1 MSVSEYPKQLARN
14 LANKEA
20 LELLNQQVSDMS
32 QEQLPIANINLSV
45 ITENGNIS
53 TDIDLTGNIDGLVI
67 ALKSF
72 VSHLKATLLN
82 ANLSE
87 EYSDEFLKTIVISG
101 LEESDIVEFDKFD
114 IE

>member
-1 MSVSEYPKQLARN
+1 MNVSKYPKQLVRN
-14 LANKEA
+14 QANKEA

-45 ITENGNIS
+45 ITENGNIN
-53 TDIDLTGNIDGLVI
+53 TAIDLTGNIDGLVI

-72 VSHLKATLLN
+72 VSYLKATLLN

-87 EYSDEFLKTIVISG
+87 EYSDEFLKTIVIAG